1 MDLKNLLISFACS
14 VLFLAGILSLI
25 IGFVWHNCPLNFS
38 ERTLLLY
45 LVLINCVNV
54 DGLDDLK

>member
-1 MDLKNLLISFACS
+1 MDIKNLLISFACS

-25 IGFVWHNCPLNFS
+25 IGFAWYNCPLNFS

-45 LVLINCVNV
+45 LILIHCVNIE
-54 DGLDDLK
+54 GLDDLK